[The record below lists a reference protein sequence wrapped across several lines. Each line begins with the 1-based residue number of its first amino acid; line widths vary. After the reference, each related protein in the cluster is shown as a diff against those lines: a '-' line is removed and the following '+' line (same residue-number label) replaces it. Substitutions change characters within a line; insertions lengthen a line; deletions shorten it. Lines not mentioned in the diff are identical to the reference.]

1 MRSALPPPQDDP
13 HATQEFVAADPDY
26 AWSTQVDGF
35 GLEQVVQLLG
45 DAAGPPQLLWWNTTL
60 TDTGHHG
67 GGPYSPQAR
76 AALRDADARL
86 GVAFEVLERQGAFED
101 TMFVLTADHGSEAAD
116 PACRGDWDDALA
128 AAGIAVRDE
137 GYGMLYF

>member
-1 MRSALPPPQDDP
+1 MAS
-13 HATQEFVAADPDY
+13 
-26 AWSTQVDGF
+26 AWSRSGSCSAIAQ
-35 GLEQVVQLLG
+35 
-45 DAAGPPQLLWWNTTL
+45 GPPHLLWWNTTL

-67 GGPYSPQAR
+67 GGPYSRESR
-76 AALRDADARL
+76 AALRDADIRL
-86 GVAFEVLERQGAFED
+86 GVVLDLLERTGALD
-101 TMFVLTADHGSEAAD
+101 QTTFVLTADHGSEAAD